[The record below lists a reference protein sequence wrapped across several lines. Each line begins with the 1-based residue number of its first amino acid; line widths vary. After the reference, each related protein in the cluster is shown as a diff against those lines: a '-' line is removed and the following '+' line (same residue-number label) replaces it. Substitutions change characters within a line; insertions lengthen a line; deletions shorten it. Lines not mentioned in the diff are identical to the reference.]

1 MLIILTLVP
10 SPPVINTV
18 SDNITSTVRV
28 TWNRPTELNGVLV
41 SYTVSYDINGGVM
54 TVTVVYNG
62 EEVGMCTI
70 HV

>member
-62 EEVGMCTI
+62 EEVGICTI